1 MINKKTKDGRFTL
14 RSNSKADMEQMVE
27 VQIACFPTI
36 ARHEMLTK
44 EHFANHIKIFPEGQ
58 FQIAASDQ
66 PIISIIIPVVLNN
79 GAY

>member
-1 MINKKTKDGRFTL
+1 
-14 RSNSKADMEQMVE
+14 
-27 VQIACFPTI
+27 
-36 ARHEMLTK
+36 MLPEK
-44 EHFANHIKIFPEGQ
+44 ELFDTFKKIFPEGQ